1 MDKKLTK
8 GNGKMTRGVCVA
20 ALACLVVPMFAS
32 YFFDDI
38 FSTVSHLFNNP
49 DALELGWDSKDLG
62 DFIGDYSLLCICGGL
77 IVGGILLD
85 LFGVRIMGS
94 VFIGMM
100 VGGATLAWYALS
112 SGLPTDTAIALG
124 RIGRM
129 AFGLGSEIAGVAVTR
144 SIAKWFRN
152 GRLSLAMG
160 LQLAIA
166 RLGTGVALIAA
177 PFIVGVP
184 KEFYSLA
191 DTSRPALIG
200 LMLLLFG
207 TFVWAVFV
215 FLDAR
220 FDRRREAFDQ
230 TGGCKT
236 DDCKTDGCKTGG
248 CKTDGCKTEDGG
260 QMNRGPRRGQIRE
273 EDRFRFRDILT
284 VLGNPRFL
292 MLGLLCVTFYCC
304 VSSFKKFG
312 TAVVIP
318 RFGIES
324 SVAGTMV
331 AMIPFFTIIFTPLFG
346 ALVDKY
352 GRGTLWMCAGAAAVA
367 VGHLIIAFAPQGVA
381 VFGYIG
387 IAFLGIGYSLVPS
400 AMWPSVPK
408 IIPEKNL
415 GTAYS
420 LIYWIQNLGLFFVP
434 KIVGRIF
441 ARSAGVAAGAI
452 EAGTLEAATRVEYLF
467 VGLAAAAIILA
478 LLFRHSSRLHPELQL
493 DDCAA
498 KKNS

>member
-1 MDKKLTK
+1 MGKKLTK
-8 GNGKMTRGVCVA
+8 GNGKMARGVCVA

-49 DALELGWDSKDLG
+49 DALELGWDSKKLG

-100 VGGATLAWYALS
+100 VGGAALAWYALS

-129 AFGLGSEIAGVAVTR
+129 TFGLGSEIAGVAVTR

-236 DDCKTDGCKTGG
+236 DDCKTDG
-248 CKTDGCKTEDGG
+248 GG
-260 QMNRGPRRGQIRE
+260 QMNRGPRRGQIRD